1 MLVKACKDVWGLHRT
16 GLCCM
21 SCFCPVLNSL
31 LRPRRIVTMCLRE
44 KIYMNIYVC
53 ITCRISIYVVYMSVL
68 MCVPFTHTNL
78 ILINLSGASRV
89 LFLIKSI
96 ALFTAFTAGRG
107 LAVGIKFFLRNPAR
121 CERSCEQFFFS
132 PGIDACQAFLG
143 PCYLVAIHG
152 GASGPEGIAKFG
164 LATGAEAS
172 KASPN
177 ACRLTS
183 GPDLEVQSCKDL
195 QN

>member
-1 MLVKACKDVWGLHRT
+1 
-16 GLCCM
+16 M

-31 LRPRRIVTMCLRE
+31 LRPRRIVTMYLGE
-44 KIYMNIYVC
+44 KIYVC

-89 LFLIKSI
+89 LFFVKSI

-121 CERSCEQFFFS
+121 CERSCEQFFSHLGSMLFKR
-132 PGIDACQAFLG
+132 FLD
-143 PCYLVAIHG
+143 LATLLLHG

>member
-1 MLVKACKDVWGLHRT
+1 
-16 GLCCM
+16 M

-31 LRPRRIVTMCLRE
+31 LRPRRIVTMYLGE
-44 KIYMNIYVC
+44 KIYVC

-89 LFLIKSI
+89 LFFVKSI

-132 PGIDACQAFLG
+132 PGIDAFQAFLG
-143 PCYLVAIHG
+143 PCYLVA
-152 GASGPEGIAKFG
+152 
-164 LATGAEAS
+164 TW
-172 KASPN
+172 
-177 ACRLTS
+177 R
-183 GPDLEVQSCKDL
+183 CKWPRRHCKVRIGNWRRGFKSFTKCL
-195 QN
+195 STHFRS

>member
-1 MLVKACKDVWGLHRT
+1 MLVKRFLDRATL
-16 GLCCM
+16 
-21 SCFCPVLNSL
+21 L
-31 LRPRRIVTMCLRE
+31 LR
-44 KIYMNIYVC
+44 
-53 ITCRISIYVVYMSVL
+53 
-68 MCVPFTHTNL
+68 
-78 ILINLSGASRV
+78 
-89 LFLIKSI
+89 
-96 ALFTAFTAGRG
+96 
-107 LAVGIKFFLRNPAR
+107 
-121 CERSCEQFFFS
+121 
-132 PGIDACQAFLG
+132 
-143 PCYLVAIHG
+143 G

>member
-1 MLVKACKDVWGLHRT
+1 
-16 GLCCM
+16 M
-21 SCFCPVLNSL
+21 SK
-31 LRPRRIVTMCLRE
+31 CLGE
-44 KIYMNIYVC
+44 KIYVR
-53 ITCRISIYVVYMSVL
+53 ITCRISIYVVYMSVF
-68 MCVPFTHTNL
+68 MRAPFTHTNL

-89 LFLIKSI
+89 LFFIKSI

-121 CERSCEQFFFS
+121 CERSCERFFFS
-132 PGIDACQAFLG
+132 HLGSMLVKRFLD
-143 PCYLVAIHG
+143 LATLLLHG

-195 QN
+195 QS